1 MKFQTEKFFFIKSS
15 FFIFQERTF
24 FVWGF
29 DRATSLDDLI
39 EFFETEFP
47 NVVNLR
53 QRTAINEDNDEKVF
67 LQIHG
72 IFVLKIKLIYYYY
85 KSPKFNFSSQN
96 LNSMRRKS

>member
-67 LQIHG
+67 LQFHG
-72 IFVLKIKLIYYYY
+72 IFVLKIKFIYYYY
-85 KSPKFNFSSQN
+85 KSP
-96 LNSMRRKS
+96 NSIFQIKTLIV